1 MRNLVRGTV
10 TAVLLAVGF
19 QTQVAVAED
28 IVTDPD
34 LIRQAQ
40 EIMYNLNYDFGV
52 PDGVNGP
59 PTREVIRTLQ
69 KKLGHPVTGD
79 LTERLLKQLKQQKI
93 PTTWGAVSGAVD
105 GGWGAVWNYK
115 TRKAAEQKAADL
127 CKAKSKK
134 KCRVLAIYD
143 QQCAAA
149 YHWDGK
155 KKWGWRGSSGNSM
168 QIAKRDALADC
179 RANRSEAVPCKL
191 MTAICADG
199 SHKKKAGSG

>member
-1 MRNLVRGTV
+1 MRNLVRR
-10 TAVLLAVGF
+10 TATAALLAVGF
-19 QTQVAVAED
+19 QAQIAVAED

-79 LTERLLKQLKQQKI
+79 LTERLLKQLKEQKI

-115 TRKAAEQKAADL
+115 TRKAAERKAADL

-143 QQCAAA
+143 RQCAAA